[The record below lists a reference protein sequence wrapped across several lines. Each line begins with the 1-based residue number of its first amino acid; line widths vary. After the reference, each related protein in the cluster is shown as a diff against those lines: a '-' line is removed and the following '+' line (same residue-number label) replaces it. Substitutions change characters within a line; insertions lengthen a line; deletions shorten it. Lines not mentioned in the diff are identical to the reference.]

1 MLGFSAS
8 AARDAQPRGSSELE
22 DARWFTRAEIASGT
36 PMLPPRTS
44 ISFRLIEHWFD
55 SGGGYP
61 PMRSIAGVG
70 RWEARR

>member
-1 MLGFSAS
+1 MVVQRPALPGSIAC
-8 AARDAQPRGSSELE
+8 ADAELE
-22 DARWFTRAEIASGT
+22 DARWFTREQVASGT

-55 SGGGYP
+55 SAGGFP
-61 PMRSIAGVG
+61 PMREIPAVG